1 MFEIRFG
8 QDSKSIRD
16 FMSHGEHGFFLI
28 SIIKINDSHC
38 VNLDNVTIVSELRD
52 VVSFILLIVAQID
65 IWSLIEIHASDQRR
79 NPRPIIYPSN
89 RRLYSCSQ

>member
-16 FMSHGEHGFFLI
+16 FMSHGEHRFFLI

-38 VNLDNVTIVSELRD
+38 VKDNVTIVSELRD

-65 IWSLIEIHASDQRR
+65 IWSLIEIHVSDQRR

-89 RRLYSCSQ
+89 RRLYSILLF